1 MKFFASML
9 LVFTALTAVMT
20 YPQVLHLHDGVHDDG
35 DPLLNTW
42 TLTWVAHQLPRAPAR
57 LFDANIFYPE
67 RKTLAFTET
76 LLLPGML
83 AAPLHW
89 IGVAP
94 LLVHN
99 LVLLSGFAVSGAGTA
114 LLVRS
119 LTGNTAAAILAGIV
133 FAFLPYRIDH
143 MPHLQL
149 QQTQC
154 LPLALWAFHRLLE
167 RGRVS
172 DGVWF
177 GSLHRRTD
185 PVVHLLRPVPR
196 AVSRGGLRRHADR
209 RTQDAEAAAHRAG
222 GGRPC
227 RADGRAPAC
236 SRVPGRAA
244 GRRRARPRRSH
255 GVQRA
260 RMRNYLAPPEPNLL
274 YGDVFHRFTDNERR
288 LFPGSSQSP
297 SRSPLFGHENTKTR
311 NHQFPNSPS
320 HPILAYG
327 LGALIAFDISLGFNG
342 FTYRVLY
349 DYLLPFRGLRV
360 PARMGLMVGFSLAV
374 LAGYGVARLTE
385 MIRSPSARRSLA
397 VVLGL
402 LMLLEYASKPLIMQ
416 IVPTGPSE
424 AYADLLKDV
433 GDSPT
438 ATIFEFPASSADD
451 PTYMYYSTFHWQNLV
466 NGYGGFFPPWYGPL
480 MESME
485 RFPDGAPIAAVKAHG
500 ARYLLV
506 HGERLIGDR
515 YRRLIYQLD
524 MRPGLTLVS
533 RRAAEREGQHGEIST
548 FRVQAPV
555 VLRQSVIR
563 RPL

>member
-1 MKFFASML
+1 VKFFASML

-42 TLTWVAHQLPRAPAR
+42 TLAWVAHQLPRAPAR

-76 LLLPGML
+76 LLLPGTL

-114 LLVRS
+114 LLVRT
-119 LTGNTAAAILAGIV
+119 LTGNTAGAILAGIV

-143 MPHLQL
+143 LPHLQL

-154 LPLALWAFHRLLE
+154 LPLALWAFHRLLARGRVRDGAWFGVLIAGQILSCIYYGLFLVPYLGVVCGTMLIAERTMLKRRLVALAVAGLVALIAVLPLARAYLAARQVVGE
-167 RGRVS
+167 RGRV
-172 DGVWF
+172 
-177 GSLHRRTD
+177 
-185 PVVHLLRPVPR
+185 
-196 AVSRGGLRRHADR
+196 
-209 RTQDAEAAAHRAG
+209 EAMG
-222 GGRPC
+222 F
-227 RADGRAPAC
+227 
-236 SRVPGRAA
+236 S
-244 GRRRARPRRSH
+244 
-255 GVQRA
+255 A
-260 RMRNYLAPPEPNLL
+260 RMYNYLAPPEPNLL
-274 YGDVFHRFTDNERR
+274 YGDVLHRFTDNERR
-288 LFPGSSQSP
+288 LFPGFVAVALACIAFWP
-297 SRSPLFGHENTKTR
+297 RKHENTKT
-311 NHQFPNSPS
+311 
-320 HPILAYG
+320 PILAYG

-342 FTYRVLY
+342 FGYGVLY
-349 DYLLPFRGLRV
+349 DYVLPFRGLRV

-385 MIRSPSARRSLA
+385 MIRSPSARRSLV

-402 LMLLEYASKPLIMQ
+402 VMLLEYASKPLVMQ
-416 IVPTGPSE
+416 IVPPGPPE
-424 AYADLLKDV
+424 AYADLMKDV
-433 GDSPT
+433 GDSPA
-438 ATIFEFPASSADD
+438 ATIFEFPASAGDD

-466 NGYGGFFPPWYGPL
+466 NGYGGFFPPWYRPL
-480 MESME
+480 MESIK
-485 RFPDGAPIAAVKAHG
+485 RFPDAAPLAAVKAHD

-533 RRAAEREGQHGEIST
+533 RRASERQGQHGEISLYR
-548 FRVQAPV
+548 FMY
-555 VLRQSVIR
+555 VL
-563 RPL
+563 PP

>member
-1 MKFFASML
+1 ML

-20 YPQVLHLHDGVHDDG
+20 YPQVLHLRDGVHDDG

-76 LLLPGML
+76 LLLPGTL

-119 LTGNTAAAILAGIV
+119 LTGNTAGAILAGIV

-154 LPLALWAFHRLLE
+154 LPLALWGFHRLLE

-172 DGVWF
+172 DGLWF
-177 GSLHRRTD
+177 GVFIAGQILSCIYYGLFLVPYLGVVCGTMLIAERQMPRRRLIALAVAGLVALIAVLPLARAYLD
-185 PVVHLLRPVPR
+185 ARQVVGE
-196 AVSRGGLRRHADR
+196 RGR
-209 RTQDAEAAAHRAG
+209 AEAIG
-222 GGRPC
+222 F
-227 RADGRAPAC
+227 
-236 SRVPGRAA
+236 S
-244 GRRRARPRRSH
+244 
-255 GVQRA
+255 A
-260 RMRNYLAPPEPNLL
+260 RMYNYLAPPEPNLL

-288 LFPGSSQSP
+288 LFPGFVAVALALVSVWPRKHQDTKSP
-297 SRSPLFGHENTKTR
+297 I
-311 NHQFPNSPS
+311 HQFTNSR
-320 HPILAYG
+320 ILAYG

-349 DYLLPFRGLRV
+349 DYVLPFRGLRV

-385 MIRSPSARRSLA
+385 TIQSPLARRLL
-397 VVLGL
+397 VIVLGL
-402 LMLLEYASKPLIMQ
+402 LMLVEYASKPLVMQ
-416 IVPTGPSE
+416 IIPTGPSE
-424 AYADLLKDV
+424 AYADLMKDV

-438 ATIFEFPASSADD
+438 STVFEFPASSGDD

-466 NGYGGFFPPWYGPL
+466 NGYGGFFPPWYAPL
-480 MESME
+480 MDTMK
-485 RFPDGAPIAAVKAHG
+485 RFPDGAAGTASG
-500 ARYLLV
+500 
-506 HGERLIGDR
+506 
-515 YRRLIYQLD
+515 
-524 MRPGLTLVS
+524 
-533 RRAAEREGQHGEIST
+533 
-548 FRVQAPV
+548 
-555 VLRQSVIR
+555 
-563 RPL
+563 

>member
-1 MKFFASML
+1 VKFFASML

-20 YPQVLHLHDGVHDDG
+20 YPQVLHLRDGVHDDG

-76 LLLPGML
+76 LLLPGTL

-119 LTGNTAAAILAGIV
+119 LTGNTAGAILAGIV

-177 GSLHRRTD
+177 GVFVAGQVLSCVYYGLFLVPYLGMVCGTMLIAERKMPKRRLIALAVAGLVALIAVL
-185 PVVHLLRPVPR
+185 PLARGYLAARQVVGE
-196 AVSRGGLRRHADR
+196 RGR
-209 RTQDAEAAAHRAG
+209 AEALG
-222 GGRPC
+222 F
-227 RADGRAPAC
+227 
-236 SRVPGRAA
+236 S
-244 GRRRARPRRSH
+244 
-255 GVQRA
+255 A
-260 RMRNYLAPPEPNLL
+260 RMYNYLAPPEPNLL

-288 LFPGSSQSP
+288 LFPGFVAVALACAAFWP
-297 SRSPLFGHENTKTR
+297 RKHENTKRTHKAFVLSWFR
-311 NHQFPNSPS
+311 GDPRG
-320 HPILAYG
+320 AYLLG
-327 LGALIAFDISLGFNG
+327 LLIAFDISLGFNG

-349 DYLLPFRGLRV
+349 DYVLPFRGLRV

-385 MIRSPSARRSLA
+385 MIRSPSARRSLV

-402 LMLLEYASKPLIMQ
+402 LMLVEYASKPLVMQ
-416 IVPTGPSE
+416 IIPTGPSE

-438 ATIFEFPASSADD
+438 AAIFEFPASSADD
-451 PTYMYYSTFHWQNLV
+451 PTYMYYSTFHWQSLV

-480 MESME
+480 MESMK
-485 RFPDGAPIAAVKAHG
+485 RFPDGAPVAAVTAHG
-500 ARYLLV
+500 ARYILV

-533 RRAAEREGQHGEIST
+533 RRAAERQGQHGEISLY
-548 FRVQAPV
+548 RLSYVHVP
-555 VLRQSVIR
+555 
-563 RPL
+563 